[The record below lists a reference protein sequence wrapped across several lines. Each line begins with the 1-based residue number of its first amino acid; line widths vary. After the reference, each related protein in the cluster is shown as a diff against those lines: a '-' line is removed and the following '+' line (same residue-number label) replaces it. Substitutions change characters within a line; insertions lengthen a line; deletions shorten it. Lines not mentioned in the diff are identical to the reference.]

1 MLCVVTASYIQG
13 ETDQIDAFVSTF
25 VEKRQQLRVQ
35 CVAGSD
41 SVGVATA
48 QSETKEKSQKG
59 TGTRGIGKA
68 RAVVGRARRRRPPA
82 PRK

>member
-59 TGTRGIGKA
+59 TGTPLD
-68 RAVVGRARRRRPPA
+68 RAL
-82 PRK
+82 